1 MRRGEFGRRHHPDGR
16 LMLQHSIARPLLIP
30 ALSALDYPIDAPRL
44 IGEQGGNRVVMMV

>member
-1 MRRGEFGRRHHPDGR
+1 
-16 LMLQHSIARPLLIP
+16 MLQHSIARPLLIP